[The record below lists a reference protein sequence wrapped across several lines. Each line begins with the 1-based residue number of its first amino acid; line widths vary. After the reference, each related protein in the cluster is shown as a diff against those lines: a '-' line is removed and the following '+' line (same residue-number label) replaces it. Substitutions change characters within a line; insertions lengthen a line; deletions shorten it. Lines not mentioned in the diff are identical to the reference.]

1 MGWWGPENFVR
12 IEHLPSGM
20 STRADFTR
28 SMYRCKLACESMLR
42 GKLWSLERAA
52 EPEPPATDAQR
63 AIADHILKN
72 SQ

>member
-1 MGWWGPENFVR
+1 
-12 IEHLPSGM
+12 
-20 STRADFTR
+20 
-28 SMYRCKLACESMLR
+28 MYRCKLACESMLR